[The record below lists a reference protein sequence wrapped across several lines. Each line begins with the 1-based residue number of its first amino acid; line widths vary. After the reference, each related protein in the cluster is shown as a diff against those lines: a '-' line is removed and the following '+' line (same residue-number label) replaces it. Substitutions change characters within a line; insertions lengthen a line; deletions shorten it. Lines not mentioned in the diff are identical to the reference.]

1 MRGYG
6 PLDTAAGGILPPF
19 QEVEFLLRHGERMPF
34 QNGQADA
41 GAQPAPGNRI
51 DGFPDAEI
59 HLVAEHGAGPDH
71 FPDGDVIAPADIPA
85 VESGFLGPDV
95 VVQPGLQRR
104 VVPVAAQER
113 HRSVRM
119 RVVQAGQERLAAAV
133 DDGFGYGTLGS
144 VQTLETLPF
153 DEDVTL
159 GSVQQDLFD
168 QDASHGIEIF
178 CKIAIFPA
186 T

>member
-1 MRGYG
+1 
-6 PLDTAAGGILPPF
+6 
-19 QEVEFLLRHGERMPF
+19 
-34 QNGQADA
+34 
-41 GAQPAPGNRI
+41 
-51 DGFPDAEI
+51 
-59 HLVAEHGAGPDH
+59 
-71 FPDGDVIAPADIPA
+71 
-85 VESGFLGPDV
+85 
-95 VVQPGLQRR
+95 
-104 VVPVAAQER
+104 
-113 HRSVRM
+113 M

-144 VQTLETLPF
+144 VQTLETLPL

-159 GSVQQDLFD
+159 GAVQQDLFN